1 MTDTPETTE
10 GRGTRKEL
18 VGTVLSNAM
27 DKTIVVQ
34 TERLSRHPIYKKT
47 VRVRKKVYAHDEANV
62 ANVGDKVR
70 LMGTRPLSKKK
81 CWRFIEVIG

>member
-10 GRGTRKEL
+10 ARGTRKEL

-34 TERLSRHPIYKKT
+34 TERLSRHPIFKKT
-47 VRVRKKVYAHDEANV
+47 VRVRK
-62 ANVGDKVR
+62 
-70 LMGTRPLSKKK
+70 
-81 CWRFIEVIG
+81 